1 MTNYR
6 TDRKSRN
13 KGFTLAEL
21 VIVMALLAVVT
32 VMIVSFSVLMSK
44 QVGDNTARSSFLDS
58 VVTLKSDLTNK
69 LSTIDEKGATITV
82 TVDNTAKELTFISNK
97 ADNKAEN
104 KFTYSFTDLKHVDEI
119 NLEIIEGADNTA
131 PLLKIIVI
139 STELNITQT
148 FTLPSRTAAEFAVSI
163 R

>member
-21 VIVMALLAVVT
+21 VIVMALLAIVT

-97 ADNKAEN
+97 AEN
-104 KFTYSFTDLKHVDEI
+104 KFTYSFTDLKHLDEI

-148 FTLPSRTAAEFAVSI
+148 FTLPSRTAAEFANSN
-163 R
+163 